1 MSSGYS
7 EVRTEGGATCRS
19 NHAGNV
25 QVYGG
30 VYGDTQTNPYNYGAS
45 EDKGAFVGINISI
58 GGGKILDCSKLY
70 ELETTRAQLEL
81 ERLKAE
87 ITQLKQLQAIQNGSG
102 LNIPLPLNH

>member
-1 MSSGYS
+1 
-7 EVRTEGGATCRS
+7 
-19 NHAGNV
+19 
-25 QVYGG
+25 
-30 VYGDTQTNPYNYGAS
+30 GDTQTNPYNYGAS